1 MVHDGSPG
9 AEGSLAGFERALSAR
24 LADLLCDC
32 ATATPAVSLFRLWP
46 RLAAEQLDLAAALR
60 HLADDKHLRLAREWA
75 GSLDV
80 KYQACQPYPALE
92 HAGRALGVDVLA
104 SISNA
109 EHT

>member
-60 HLADDKHLRLAREWA
+60 HLADNKHLRLAREWA

-80 KYQACQPYPALE
+80 EYQACNPTLRRSMWAGPWVWTSWPA
-92 HAGRALGVDVLA
+92 AY
-104 SISNA
+104 A